1 ARNQRDRLRR
11 RRRRNGPIPS
21 RRVVK
26 GTSGIRRNAQ
36 RPRRGRVRSELAS
49 ERTAAITQAFVGCGS
64 PPVRGGLPL
73 AVGDFPLV
81 GGGFPLVGS
90 DFPPNGGNLPLCG
103 GQSSPHGGQT
113 AAHEG
118 QTGSHEGQT
127 APREGETAPRRGSDS
142 GRSPAA
148 LLFHQLLQADVD
160 DQPEPER
167 LQEVE
172 DEAVP
177 AVEDAQKDE
186 VPIEEIE
193 RGTGEQRHPAVTV
206 LQPQDSLVGGPE
218 EARRRL
224 PGQLALA
231 PLQLLAREGL
241 GISKVLLEVELD
253 RILLE
258 VPLLQGRPQPSHGA
272 ADVDPRIL
280 LDGVQLRAAA
290 AEQLEQDLAAVTP
303 EADGLAAEDLAAA
316 DVVAVLLHVGPRQ
329 KRRDL

>member
-1 ARNQRDRLRR
+1 PRLAPQSYTTSPGRTQWRSIAKGNSSLSSGARNQRDRLRR

-49 ERTAAITQAFVGCGS
+49 ERTAPITQAFVGCGS

-73 AVGDFPLV
+73 AVGGFPLVGGGLPLAVGGFPLVSCGLPPASGDFPLV
-81 GGGFPLVGS
+81 RGGFPLVGS

-118 QTGSHEGQT
+118 Q
-127 APREGETAPRRGSDS
+127 TAPRRGSDS

-241 GISKVLLEVELD
+241 
-253 RILLE
+253 
-258 VPLLQGRPQPSHGA
+258 
-272 ADVDPRIL
+272 
-280 LDGVQLRAAA
+280 
-290 AEQLEQDLAAVTP
+290 
-303 EADGLAAEDLAAA
+303 
-316 DVVAVLLHVGPRQ
+316 
-329 KRRDL
+329 